1 MFKYIISFIFIAI
14 FSLSSAHAQQRV
26 TWEIAETWPKDFP
39 IFGDSVKTM
48 IRYVDELSDGQFKIE
63 SVTKETHKKALGIF
77 DLVKDG
83 KYQMGHTA
91 SYYYKNQDINTLFF
105 TTLPMGMIAIEQYS
119 WFYHGGGLELME
131 KTYKKHGLLSFPGGN
146 TANQM
151 GGWFRKEINS
161 IDDLKGLKMRIPGI
175 AGDVMK
181 SLGVEVTNVPPG
193 ELFSAL
199 ESGKL
204 DALEWVG
211 PSLDLGMGFQKVA
224 PYYYTGWHEPGTE
237 LNFIVNL
244 EEFNKLP
251 RRFQIILKTAMR
263 LAAYEMYVQSYH
275 LSTVNFSRMKQEFPN
290 VEVRAFPRKVYRE
303 LRKATDK
310 TLDEIAGQ
318 GDESTQEILKSIRDY
333 QAKARLWT
341 RFSDQAYLN
350 SAF

>member
-1 MFKYIISFIFIAI
+1 
-14 FSLSSAHAQQRV
+14 
-26 TWEIAETWPKDFP
+26 
-39 IFGDSVKTM
+39 
-48 IRYVDELSDGQFKIE
+48 
-63 SVTKETHKKALGIF
+63 
-77 DLVKDG
+77 
-83 KYQMGHTA
+83 
-91 SYYYKNQDINTLFF
+91 
-105 TTLPMGMIAIEQYS
+105 MIAIEQYS

-224 PYYYTGWHEPGTE
+224 PYYYTGWHDS
-237 LNFIVNL
+237 L
-244 EEFNKLP
+244 
-251 RRFQIILKTAMR
+251 II
-263 LAAYEMYVQSYH
+263 
-275 LSTVNFSRMKQEFPN
+275 
-290 VEVRAFPRKVYRE
+290 
-303 LRKATDK
+303 
-310 TLDEIAGQ
+310 
-318 GDESTQEILKSIRDY
+318 
-333 QAKARLWT
+333 
-341 RFSDQAYLN
+341 
-350 SAF
+350 